1 MRVFLD
7 TNVLASAAAT
17 RGLCADVLR
26 EVLTSHEL
34 LISAKV
40 LNELERV
47 LRIKFGIPQDLIADF
62 ISLLSQD
69 IVLAK
74 PSAVPTVEIKDESDL
89 PILSAAISAKA
100 DVFVTGDKEI
110 LGIRQVE
117 KMAILSPRELS
128 EKLRPNHSVEPDGQ
142 SRAAHAKRLD
152 FLERCDAQN
161 L

>member
-1 MRVFLD
+1 MSWPAQRQ
-7 TNVLASAAAT
+7 LADYAQTS
-17 RGLCADVLR
+17 C

-34 LISAKV
+34 LTSVQV

-47 LRIKFGIPQDLIADF
+47 LRSKLGIPQDLIADF

-74 PSAVPTVEIKDESDL
+74 PDAVPTVEIKDESDL

-110 LGIRQVE
+110 LGIRQVK
-117 KMAILSPRELS
+117 KMAILSPRELW
-128 EKLRPNHSVEPDGQ
+128 EKLTADPTAY
-142 SRAAHAKRLD
+142 SRTRKAAPLT
-152 FLERCDAQN
+152 LN
-161 L
+161 G